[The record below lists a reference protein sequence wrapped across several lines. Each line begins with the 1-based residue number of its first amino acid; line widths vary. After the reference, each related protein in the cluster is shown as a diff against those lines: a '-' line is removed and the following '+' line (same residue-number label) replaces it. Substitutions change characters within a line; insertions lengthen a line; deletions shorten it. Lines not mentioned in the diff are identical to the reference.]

1 MQAATVPVVGHL
13 FKMLS
18 FRAIMPPD
26 KVRIILDPR
35 SKIAHT
41 KYMTTS
47 GVKAT
52 TVSEERAFFLTI
64 IGSAKKDMNLSKSLR
79 FSSI

>member
-35 SKIAHT
+35 SFTAHT
-41 KYMTTS
+41 FGK
-47 GVKAT
+47 
-52 TVSEERAFFLTI
+52 
-64 IGSAKKDMNLSKSLR
+64 
-79 FSSI
+79 